1 MEKPFKYMRICP
13 ICGNTY
19 ETNDNELIT
28 YNACK
33 ACRVTPKKKNSSLII
48 KNQTNYD

>member
-1 MEKPFKYMRICP
+1 MKTRFKYMRICS

-33 ACRVTPKKKNSSLII
+33 ACKMSPKKEKFKFN
-48 KNQTNYD
+48 KK